1 VRGRGAAARRVPAA
15 RAAPLHRTPAGRR
28 DHVDVLAR
36 RHDRAAEHRGAAF
49 GWLGLGLQICTA
61 ASPLASGAIAA
72 ASIPGAF
79 VFDGALAR
87 VAAALLLFGARGLR
101 RRPAA

>member
-1 VRGRGAAARRVPAA
+1 MGWVKFGWSPGVWHCPQRM
-15 RAAPLHRTPAGRR
+15 PL
-28 DHVDVLAR
+28 
-36 RHDRAAEHRGAAF
+36 AE
-49 GWLGLGLQICTA
+49 WLGLGLQICTA